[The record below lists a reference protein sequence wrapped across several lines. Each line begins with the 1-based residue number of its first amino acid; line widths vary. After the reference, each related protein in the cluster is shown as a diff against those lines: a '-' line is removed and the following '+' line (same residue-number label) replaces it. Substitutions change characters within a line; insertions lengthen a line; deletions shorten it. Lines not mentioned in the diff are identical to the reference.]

1 MKVLRV
7 GEKELFGMF
16 VIDLLYNGFIFFW
29 KKIILIFCCVYNKNL
44 IKKLFNVSNVWILF
58 LFIEICF
65 FCDDIENV
73 EVEDYLLFFGG
84 FCKFCKVWLML

>member
-16 VIDLLYNGFIFFW
+16 VIDLLYNGFIFFE
-29 KKIILIFCCVYNKNL
+29 KKIIWIFYCVYNKNL